1 MDNDNSFEEDNT
13 LKGIEKS
20 DICFLESKSL
30 YNLVLNEINQN
41 QDVALEELGFCAL
54 VKFKDILDAVKLFS
68 KEFEIAVPLNFQEKD
83 GMPRVPQGPQR
94 GQDHALQ

>member
-1 MDNDNSFEEDNT
+1 MDNENSFDEDNT

-20 DICFLESKSL
+20 DIYFLESKSL

-41 QDVALEELGFCAL
+41 QDIALEELGFCAL

-68 KEFEIAVPLNFQEKD
+68 KEFEIAVPLNF
-83 GMPRVPQGPQR
+83 
-94 GQDHALQ
+94 